1 MADDLIRKLEI
12 GFDAQRS
19 GNTAKAEQMYKQV
32 LDAEAGNKHALNLLG
47 ALCVNSYRPQE
58 AVDYLTKAIAA
69 DADEAQAHAN
79 IGLAY
84 KDLGQAVAAARHL
97 LEATRLNQQNPMVFN
112 NLGNVLREL
121 DQPRK
126 AIKAYDK
133 ALRIDPNFSECW
145 SNLAAAFKDTG
156 EYETGLKA
164 IDKALELEP
173 DLAQAFS
180 NRGDIRLQQ
189 GRFEEALDDYQTA
202 IRINPNFTATIVNM
216 AKVLRDMD
224 RPDESLK
231 VLERAFEIDP
241 GNPQTYHVKGVLLEQ
256 IGERE
261 AAVENFQR
269 AIEIAPDLAMSHYYL
284 AQIKG
289 RQSSEDELDAALA
302 IWAKEDMTPNATMYT
317 AFALYRMYEQREE
330 FDTAFKYLAAANK
343 AKFDVRPYDDGDFAK
358 FSGDILDATDKA
370 VDRQGTDIGNP
381 DSRPVFVL
389 GMPRSGTSLTEQIL
403 ASHSEVAGAGEL
415 SYAFDTVR
423 SIAKITGKKF
433 PLDMETLSAEQFAEL
448 GANYMALHS
457 DEHLASRYVVD
468 KSPLNFQ
475 YIGPL
480 ALMLSGARF
489 IHCHRDP
496 IANCFAIH
504 RIPFG
509 LNQTYAHSLEGLGQ
523 YYTRFW
529 NIMQHWK
536 KLFPGRILDV
546 RYEDTVA
553 DIDAQVRRILDF
565 LDLPF
570 EEAVLEYHK
579 TRRLVKTPS
588 ASQVREPIYKDAI
601 AMWKPYEKHLGPLI
615 ENLRVNSND

>member
-1 MADDLIRKLEI
+1 MAEDLIRKLEI

-19 GNTAKAEQMYKQV
+19 GNVAKAEQLYRQV
-32 LDAEAGNKHALNLLG
+32 LDADADNKHALNLLG
-47 ALCVNSYRPQE
+47 ALFVNTNRPGE
-58 AVDYLTKAIAA
+58 AVDHLKRALAV
-69 DADEAQAHAN
+69 DPQEPQAHAN

-84 KDLGQAVAAARHL
+84 KDMGMAIAAARHL
-97 LEATRLNQQNPMVFN
+97 TESIRLSQQNPMIFN

-126 AIKAYDK
+126 AIQAYDK
-133 ALRIDPNFSECW
+133 ALRLDPDFSECW
-145 SNLAAAFKDTG
+145 SNLAAAFKDAG
-156 EYETGLKA
+156 EFETGLKA
-164 IDKALELEP
+164 IDKALALEP
-173 DLAQAFS
+173 ELAQAYS

-189 GRFEEALDDYQTA
+189 GRYEEALDDYQKA
-202 IRINPNFTATIVNM
+202 IEISPNFTATIVNM

-224 RPDESLK
+224 RPEDALN
-231 VLERAFEIDP
+231 VLERAFEIEP
-241 GNPQTYHVKGVLLEQ
+241 GNPQTFHVKGVLLEQ
-256 IGERE
+256 MGERE
-261 AAVENFQR
+261 SAVENFQK

-289 RQSSEDELDAALA
+289 RQSTDDELDAALA

-330 FDTAFKYLAAANK
+330 YDTAFAYLAAANK
-343 AKFDVRPYDDGDFAK
+343 AKFDVRPYDDDDFAR
-358 FSGDILDATDKA
+358 FSGDILEATDRA
-370 VDRQGTDIGNP
+370 IERHGTDIGHP
-381 DSRPVFVL
+381 DSWPVFVL

-423 SIAKITGKKF
+423 SIAKFTGKKF
-433 PLDMETLSAEQFAEL
+433 PQDMETLTPAQFAKL
-448 GANYMALHS
+448 GEEYIALHS
-457 DEHLASRYVVD
+457 EEHLAARYVVD

-509 LNQTYAHSLEGLGQ
+509 LNQTYAHSLEGLGK

-536 KLFPGRILDV
+536 ALFPGRILDV

-553 DIDAQVRRILDF
+553 DVEAQVRRILDF

-570 EEAVLEYHK
+570 EEAVLDYHQTK
-579 TRRLVKTPS
+579 RLVKTPS
-588 ASQVREPIYKDAI
+588 ASQVREPIYKDAV
-601 AMWKPYEKHLGPLI
+601 AMWKNYEKHLGPLI
-615 ENLRVNSND
+615 DNLKVNTHE